1 VPTLPP
7 QPHPTDFIT
16 DLARLETIYGTPG
29 AASLVK
35 EVPRITPQ
43 YRAYIEAS
51 PFCALATIGP
61 SGLDCTPRGDRPGE
75 LVRVLDDTTLALP
88 DRRGNNRIDSLRNII
103 ADPRVALLFLIPGS
117 VTTLRVNGTA
127 AISVAPD
134 LLTAFTVDG
143 KAPRTVLMITVETV
157 YFQCGR
163 AILRSE
169 LWNPARHVAEGSL
182 PTPGQI
188 LAVLSDSAEGGADYD
203 QAWPQ
208 RARQSLW

>member
-1 VPTLPP
+1 MPTQP
-7 QPHPTDFIT
+7 PHPHSTHTIT
-16 DLARLETIYGTPG
+16 DLDRLAAIYGAPG

-35 EVPRITPQ
+35 ESPRITPQ

-61 SGLDCTPRGDRPGE
+61 GGLDCTPRGDRPGE

-88 DRRGNNRIDSLRNII
+88 DRRGNNRIDSLRNVI
-103 ADPRVALLFLIPGS
+103 ADPRVALLFLVPGS

-127 AISVAPD
+127 SITVAPD
-134 LLTAFTVDG
+134 LLAAFTVDG
-143 KAPRTVLMITVETV
+143 KAPRTVLIITVETV

-163 AILRSE
+163 AVLRSE
-169 LWNPARHVAEGSL
+169 LWNPAHHVAEGSL

-188 LAVLSDSAEGGADYD
+188 LAALSGSVEGGAAYD
-203 QAWPQ
+203 QAWPE
-208 RARQSLW
+208 RAKQSLW